1 MLDDAGV
8 PEEKA
13 EELTAGVEEP
23 GELFDEEATGTFTAM
38 VDMVVRA
45 ALFLPAGLEI
55 AAAPEAELEEV
66 AAAEPEPAVAE
77 PVEVMAEV
85 VCEIDVAPEYVDGPG
100 TW

>member
-23 GELFDEEATGTFTAM
+23 GELLDGDATGTFTGT
-38 VDMVVRA
+38 VDRVVGIA
-45 ALFLPAGLEI
+45 TLFLLAGLEI
-55 AAAPEAELEEV
+55 AAAPEAELEDV
-66 AAAEPEPAVAE
+66 ATAEPEPAVAE

-85 VCEIDVAPEYVDGPG
+85 V
-100 TW
+100 

>member
-23 GELFDEEATGTFTAM
+23 GELLDGDARGTFTEM
-38 VDMVVRA
+38 VDRVGIAM
-45 ALFLPAGLEI
+45 LFLLAGLEI
-55 AAAPEAELEEV
+55 GAAPEAELEEEV

-77 PVEVMAEV
+77 PVEVTAEV
-85 VCEIDVAPEYVDGPG
+85 A
-100 TW
+100 